1 MAMLKFLIFITLMT
15 TQTWAKGPTM
25 IDDVIQ
31 NYFNGYQKADTVLI
45 KKAFHS
51 DTKLLSV
58 SEGKLDVT
66 EMKDWLTSLED
77 RQARGDIRTG
87 KLKILSI
94 DVTDETA
101 SVKLNI
107 RFPKFEFTDYLSL
120 LKIEGSWIIVGKI
133 YHYQPITD
141 QNL

>member
-1 MAMLKFLIFITLMT
+1 MFKLLIIITLMT
-15 TQTWAKGPTM
+15 TQTWAKGSTM
-25 IDDVIQ
+25 IENTIQ
-31 NYFNGYQKADTVLI
+31 DYFQGYQNADTVLI

-66 EMKDWLTSLED
+66 EMNDWLKSLED
-77 RQARGDIRTG
+77 RHQRVDIRIG

-94 DVTDETA
+94 DETA
-101 SVKLNI
+101 ETALVKLNI

-120 LKIEGSWIIVGKI
+120 LKIEDKWIIVGKI
-133 YHYQPITD
+133 YHYQPIAE
-141 QNL
+141 

>member
-1 MAMLKFLIFITLMT
+1 MLKLLIFVTLMT
-15 TQTWAKGPTM
+15 TQTWAKGSTM
-25 IDDVIQ
+25 IENTIQ
-31 NYFNGYQKADTVLI
+31 NYFQGYQNADTALI

-58 SEGKLDVT
+58 SEEKLDVT
-66 EMKDWLTSLED
+66 EMKDWIKSLED
-77 RQARGDIRTG
+77 RHARGDIRIG

-94 DVTDETA
+94 DETNETA

-120 LKIEGSWIIVGKI
+120 LKIEDKWIIVGKI
-133 YHYQPITD
+133 YHYQPIAE
-141 QNL
+141 